1 MVIMQPEKF
10 AKEILCCTASPN
22 PSLFYDLAWFWQLC
36 VQSYKKAKA
45 FELYY
50 TIQPVAQ
57 KIDVLKNIVAKRKAL
72 NILHRNITS
81 VQTGMEQAIKY

>member
-1 MVIMQPEKF
+1 MCSVI
-10 AKEILCCTASPN
+10 
-22 PSLFYDLAWFWQLC
+22 
-36 VQSYKKAKA
+36 KKAKA
-45 FELYY
+45 LELYY
-50 TIQPVAQ
+50 PIQPVAQ